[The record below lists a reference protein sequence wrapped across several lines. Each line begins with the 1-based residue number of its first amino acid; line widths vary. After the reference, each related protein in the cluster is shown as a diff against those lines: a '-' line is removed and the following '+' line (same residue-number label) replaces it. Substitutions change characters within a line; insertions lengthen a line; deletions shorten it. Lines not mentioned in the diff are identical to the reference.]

1 MQDIDLED
9 LRVEGEMYTDDSFV
23 AGTYDVF
30 YWEDFAEPDRTTDYL
45 DYEWKRLSTFKDYQC
60 SDMNWEGGCWYDT
73 YWDGDRRDTS
83 LEGNT
88 TEANENGIN
97 QGSLGDCYFLAS
109 ASAVAQKTNRLEA
122 YWNSDNDDL
131 DTYGFFSVDIYVAG

>member
-1 MQDIDLED
+1 MQDIDLEE
-9 LRVEGEMYTDDSFV
+9 LRVDGEMYTDDTFV

-30 YWEDFAEPDRTTDYL
+30 YWEDFQESDRTTDYL
-45 DYEWKRLSTFKDYQC
+45 DYEWKRLSSFKDYQC
-60 SDMNWEGGCWYDT
+60 SDMSWEGGCWYDT
-73 YWDGDRRDTS
+73 YYDGDRRDAT

-88 TEANENGIN
+88 SVPNEDGVN

-109 ASAVAQKTNRLEA
+109 AAAVATKTNRLES

-131 DTYGFFSVDIYVAG
+131 DNYGFFSLDIYVAG